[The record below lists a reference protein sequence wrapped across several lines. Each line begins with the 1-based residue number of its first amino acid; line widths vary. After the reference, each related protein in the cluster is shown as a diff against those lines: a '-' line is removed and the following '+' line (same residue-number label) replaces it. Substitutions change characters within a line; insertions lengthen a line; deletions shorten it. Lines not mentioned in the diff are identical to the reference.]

1 MKQKIFILNCLLII
15 SFSTYSQNLNQ
26 SIQIDKYETENGEK
40 FTIHSHILNQ
50 DKEIFIGLPKNF
62 NDSTNYPM
70 ILVLEGEVVFE
81 TFAPVTRLMAE
92 VNEIPE
98 CIVVGIPFYNKH
110 LEYAPKISQHP
121 ESGNAD
127 KMLEFYSVEL
137 FPLLDSLYN
146 CGKDR
151 ILWSHSALG
160 GIFCTYALLGPDGQ
174 FNGILSSS
182 PSLKWMPD
190 YVDKENAFEELA
202 KKDKVFYYL
211 TFGSDEGDNYMGDM
225 YDKVKKFKQRLE
237 KEAPSNLIW
246 KYQLNENNNHL
257 TNALETYSDG
267 LILYFKEMN
276 NYKR

>member
-1 MKQKIFILNCLLII
+1 MIQKIIVLTYLLINSLI
-15 SFSTYSQNLNQ
+15 GYSQNYLDQ
-26 SIQIDKYETENGEK
+26 TLRIDKYKTENGEK
-40 FTIHSHILNQ
+40 FIIHSKILNQ

-62 NDSTNYPM
+62 NDSTDYPM

-110 LEYAPKISQHP
+110 LEYAPKISAHP

-127 KMLEFYSVEL
+127 KMLEFYGEEL
-137 FPLLDSLYN
+137 FPLLDSIYN
-146 CGKDR
+146 CRKDR
-151 ILWSHSALG
+151 LIWSHSALG
-160 GIFCTYALLGPDGQ
+160 GIFCTYVLLGPDRQ

-190 YVDKENAFEELA
+190 YTNKENAFEELA

-211 TFGSDEGDNYMGDM
+211 TFGSNEGETYMGEM
-225 YDKVKKFKQRLE
+225 YDNVKKFKERLE
-237 KEAPSNLIW
+237 NEAPENLIW
-246 KYQLNENNNHL
+246 KYQLNENNTHF
-257 TNALETYSDG
+257 TNAIETYSDG
-267 LILYFKEMN
+267 LILYFNKM
-276 NYKR
+276 K